1 MDDADD
7 SAHLLGYGDPTHKQ
21 STLQEIT
28 AQRTLDVEVA
38 KAERSA
44 EELRKAAD
52 SLIAELGPPQSLLQR
67 ITVAEASPWKLA
79 LCAEFKRASPSKGDI
94 NVGLDIG
101 EQALI
106 YAKVGAT
113 VISTLTEPKWFKGS
127 LQDLLRARRQ
137 TQSWAKDQ
145 GVARPLLLRKDFLVD
160 EYQVLEAL
168 AHGADTVLLMISVLP
183 VSRLRSLLAFCRA
196 QGMEPL
202 VEVASSRELEIAV
215 RVGAAVIGV
224 NNRDLHTLQ
233 LDAQRTSRLGTE
245 LREQLGVRFGPGEG
259 VKLLALSGL
268 ASASDVAG
276 CREVPCSGVLVG
288 EALMRAA
295 DPDAAVREMMG
306 ETGDEAVLPVPPGK
320 ELVKV
325 CGVTQDSDAR
335 AAVEAGA
342 NLIGIILAKSKRT
355 PTPEQQGAVVAAVR
369 RFGERTAVVAAP
381 PEAPAA
387 SPAERL
393 LTRAAAFQKACSR
406 KPLVVGVFMNQTESE
421 VVEAVQ
427 VAGVDVVQL
436 HGNEDAALVEALKK
450 RLPTA
455 WFLKVL
461 HMPPKALEGQEA
473 AGGGLAALR
482 DKINEFSPVC
492 DALLLDTALAGST
505 SGGTGA
511 KFDWDAVKVVQEE
524 WTVPVFVAG
533 GITAD
538 TVAGLVSATRP
549 FGVDVSSGIEDSV
562 PGVKNVEKTVAY
574 VRNAKRARLA

>member
-1 MDDADD
+1 MDDAEDC
-7 SAHLLGYGDPTHKQ
+7 AHLLGYGDPTHKQ
-21 STLQEIT
+21 SKLQEIT
-28 AQRTLDVEVA
+28 AQRTLDVAAA
-38 KAERSA
+38 KAELSA
-44 EELRKAAD
+44 GQVREAAER
-52 SLIAELGPPQSLLQR
+52 LTAELGRPQSLLER
-67 ITVAEASPWKLA
+67 IGLAETSSWKLA

-127 LQDLLRARRQ
+127 LEDLLRARRQ
-137 TQSWAKDQ
+137 TQIWAEGQ

-168 AHGADTVLLMISVLP
+168 AHGADTVLLMVSVLP
-183 VSRLRSLLAFCRA
+183 VSRLQALLAFCRA

-202 VEVASSRELEIAV
+202 VEVANSREMAIAV

-233 LDAQRTSRLGTE
+233 LDAHRTSRLGTE
-245 LREQLGVRFGPGEG
+245 LREQLGVSFGPGEG

-276 CREVPCSGVLVG
+276 CREVPCSGILVG

-306 ETGDEAVLPVPPGK
+306 ETGDGAVLPVAPGM
-320 ELVKV
+320 EIVKV

-355 PTPEQQGAVVAAVR
+355 PTPQQQAAVVAAVR
-369 RFGERTAVVAAP
+369 SFGERIGVVSAP
-381 PEAPAA
+381 AEAPTS

-393 LTRAAAFQKACSR
+393 LARAAALRGACSR
-406 KPLVVGVFMNQTESE
+406 KPLVVGVFLNQPVPE
-421 VVEAVQ
+421 VVEAVG

-436 HGNEDAALVEALKK
+436 HGSEDAAFVAALKAE
-450 RLPTA
+450 LPTT
-455 WFLKVL
+455 WLVKVL
-461 HMPPKALEGQEA
+461 HMPPKASEEEKNGM
-473 AGGGLAALR
+473 AALR
-482 DKINEFSPVC
+482 EKIAEFSPVC
-492 DALLLDTALAGST
+492 DALLLDTALAGSS

-524 WTVPVFVAG
+524 WGVPVLVAG
-533 GITAD
+533 GLSAEN
-538 TVAGLVSATRP
+538 VGALVSASKP
-549 FGVDVSSGIEDSV
+549 FGVDVSSGIEDDT
-562 PGVKNVEKTVAY
+562 PGVKNVEKTIAY
-574 VRNAKRARLA
+574 VRNAKRARLV